1 MQISYV
7 EVGKGSRDLFL
18 KLWDPFQ
25 ISGTSEA
32 KNFKFGMHID
42 IEGRYRKNA
51 KLVKGVGKVLLNF
64 GTFSISGEWLKLE
77 TSHLARTL
85 ITGKQ

>member
-18 KLWDPFQ
+18 KLWDPIQ

-42 IEGRYRKNA
+42 NKRRYRKKCKN
-51 KLVKGVGKVLLNF
+51 
-64 GTFSISGEWLKLE
+64 
-77 TSHLARTL
+77 
-85 ITGKQ
+85 